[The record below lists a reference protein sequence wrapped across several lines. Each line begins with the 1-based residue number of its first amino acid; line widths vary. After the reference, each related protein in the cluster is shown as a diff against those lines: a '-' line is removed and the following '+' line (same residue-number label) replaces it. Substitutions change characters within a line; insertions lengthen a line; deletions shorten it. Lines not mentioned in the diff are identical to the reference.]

1 MAIENHALPDFM
13 AKLTRLG
20 AAPISEISVVPDNI
34 FSATEVAELVQAAE
48 ADTLRTLLNQNQI
61 PYQELFDSNEGIVY
75 HQNYSDD
82 WFGPTILIPLAA
94 LLQNP
99 NVTSVIL
106 GLITNYLYD
115 AFKGSKT
122 QTVKLNIIRETKT
135 GEFRKLSYSGPIEGM
150 AELSSILERIEQ

>member
-1 MAIENHALPDFM
+1 M
-13 AKLTRLG
+13 
-20 AAPISEISVVPDNI
+20 
-34 FSATEVAELVQAAE
+34 
-48 ADTLRTLLNQNQI
+48 RTLLNQNQI
-61 PYQELFDSNEGIVY
+61 PYQELFDSDENIAY

-82 WFGPTILIPLAA
+82 WFGPTILIPVAA

-115 AFKGSKT
+115 AFKGNKT
-122 QTVKLNIIRETKT
+122 QTVKLHIIRETKK

-150 AELSSILERIEQ
+150 AELSSILEIIEQ